1 MHAASVK
8 SAINAKSLQF
18 SFKKPMATTYKIE
31 IKIIAHPFAQ
41 GAFRGG

>member
-8 SAINAKSLQF
+8 SAIGEKSLQI
-18 SFKKPMATTYKIE
+18 SFEKPMATTYKIE